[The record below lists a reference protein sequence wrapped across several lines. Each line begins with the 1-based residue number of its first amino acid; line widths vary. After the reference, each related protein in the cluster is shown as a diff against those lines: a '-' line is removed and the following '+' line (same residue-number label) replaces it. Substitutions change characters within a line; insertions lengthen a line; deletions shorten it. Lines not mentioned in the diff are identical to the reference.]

1 MGKPN
6 LKLTSPTS
14 VNRAVGLFAGIGVN
28 MISHIL
34 MTHLTDAEKKFDSE
48 HK

>member
-1 MGKPN
+1 MSRSALGRWFPVA
-6 LKLTSPTS
+6 LYLL
-14 VNRAVGLFAGIGVN
+14 RLLFAGIGMN

-34 MTHLTDAEKKFDSE
+34 MTLLTDADRKFDSE